1 MIFFTFL
8 LLYFTLRNQEAGF
21 LRRSWALMVKAKR
34 TMKITPRYRLNI
46 SDSRILR
53 TGARRSPRVS
63 SSRTTLFTFA
73 PLRYP
78 LDPLGDVY
86 PTSNRDMGSPIAP
99 PFAKQTHILHLG
111 KPLAASLEITQR
123 SFTVLRV
130 KGGGFSSFSSPSLQR
145 GPRCCGERDGETPEA
160 KDASYNG
167 IGPFS
172 KQRLVRGLWRVRMT
186 R

>member
-130 KGGGFSSFSSPSLQR
+130 KGGAFPLSPPLLFK
-145 GPRCCGERDGETPEA
+145 G
-160 KDASYNG
+160 
-167 IGPFS
+167 
-172 KQRLVRGLWRVRMT
+172 VRGVVGNETERPLKLKTLAIMASDLFPSKDW
-186 R
+186 